1 MADEPLYALVQG
13 NRLHVYPAHEECN
26 LDDAKIV
33 VRDLSAATVEVVRDL
48 SAATVEAMEEDHGSF
63 ERCEHC
69 FPMATARTED

>member
-33 VRDLSAATVEVVRDL
+33 VRDLSAATVE
-48 SAATVEAMEEDHGSF
+48 AMEEDHGSF